1 MKRPVCFLTSLLFVL
16 LPASGQGFNLYSD
29 PETESSELYSSG
41 NPYQKDVLLFYSMLE
56 ETHPHFADSRR
67 AKALE
72 REKMKSFR
80 WAEDCTSASGLGTYI
95 QSRLAILEDG
105 HTTVAPSYRT
115 DQIYPINLYF
125 LNDSEVYVKGIAAEY
140 SEFLGKRLKCM
151 NGMKIKDVLDS
162 FRGKMSSDNENRFI
176 RDVGNIMQ
184 FFQNWEDLPY
194 MAADSSLNLV
204 FTDMTSLKIY
214 PCDIRGTEI
223 EWAYDMAGKGIT
235 APKKAL
241 FYYEIPED
249 KQLCYLQFNA
259 FTDRNTELQRV
270 AASMPAGQEIP
281 ANVMARLD
289 MLPRF
294 NVFLEEMF
302 RDISANGV
310 KTLVV
315 DLRNNKGGN
324 SILGDILLS
333 WLKPAAQTAD
343 YRSYTRLSPLWGMQ
357 YPSLMSQYRKAAQ
370 DRGETIDGD
379 TLYNGKYLTS
389 LSGAPESPDT
399 LFRLNCTTDT
409 FNGDVIFIQGRDT
422 YSSAGMLL
430 TKARD
435 NGIGLIIGEESSFR
449 PDTYGDLLT
458 WMLPNTGI
466 RGYVSSKYFQ
476 RPAGDRE
483 HGNALVPD
491 VLITPSWD
499 DFMSGKDPAWEWI
512 ENNKDK

>member
-16 LPASGQGFNLYSD
+16 LPASGQDFNLYSD

-140 SEFLGKRLKCM
+140 SEFLGKRLKFM

-176 RDVGNIMQ
+176 RDVGNMMQ
-184 FFQNWEDLPY
+184 FFQNWENLPY

-223 EWAYDMAGKGIT
+223 VWAYDMAGKGIT

-281 ANVMARLD
+281 ANVM
-289 MLPRF
+289 
-294 NVFLEEMF
+294 V
-302 RDISANGV
+302 
-310 KTLVV
+310 
-315 DLRNNKGGN
+315 
-324 SILGDILLS
+324 
-333 WLKPAAQTAD
+333 
-343 YRSYTRLSPLWGMQ
+343 
-357 YPSLMSQYRKAAQ
+357 
-370 DRGETIDGD
+370 
-379 TLYNGKYLTS
+379 
-389 LSGAPESPDT
+389 
-399 LFRLNCTTDT
+399 TT
-409 FNGDVIFIQGRDT
+409 
-422 YSSAGMLL
+422 
-430 TKARD
+430 
-435 NGIGLIIGEESSFR
+435 
-449 PDTYGDLLT
+449 
-458 WMLPNTGI
+458 
-466 RGYVSSKYFQ
+466 
-476 RPAGDRE
+476 
-483 HGNALVPD
+483 
-491 VLITPSWD
+491 
-499 DFMSGKDPAWEWI
+499 
-512 ENNKDK
+512 